1 MVAKF
6 ALPLVKKISNDT
18 LKQVYI
24 NEMSKICDLDFS
36 KLIEGES
43 KIKKISTPQKEQA
56 KETSNSVM
64 RKSVLGVFMGLIQH
78 PKLTSIN
85 EFNQIKKDSKFIFLK
100 EIRDL
105 YIDNPESSPSIIF
118 EKIKSEKIKNIFGE
132 ALVSEIKLSI
142 EDAESMIGDC
152 LKLILQSDSEREQFL
167 IEKFNMQELSSA
179 EKRELQQII
188 LKKAKMSQDE
198 EALIKKL
205 SLI

>member
-1 MVAKF
+1 M
-6 ALPLVKKISNDT
+6 
-18 LKQVYI
+18 
-24 NEMSKICDLDFS
+24 C
-36 KLIEGES
+36 
-43 KIKKISTPQKEQA
+43 
-56 KETSNSVM
+56 
-64 RKSVLGVFMGLIQH
+64 
-78 PKLTSIN
+78 
-85 EFNQIKKDSKFIFLK
+85 
-100 EIRDL
+100 IRDR
-105 YIDNPESSPSIIF
+105 
-118 EKIKSEKIKNIFGE
+118 
-132 ALVSEIKLSI
+132 SI

>member
-1 MVAKF
+1 MSTLSSLS
-6 ALPLVKKISNDT
+6 LPPAPSSAAAIIL
-18 LKQVYI
+18 L
-24 NEMSKICDLDFS
+24 
-36 KLIEGES
+36 
-43 KIKKISTPQKEQA
+43 
-56 KETSNSVM
+56 
-64 RKSVLGVFMGLIQH
+64 RKV
-78 PKLTSIN
+78 
-85 EFNQIKKDSKFIFLK
+85 
-100 EIRDL
+100 
-105 YIDNPESSPSIIF
+105 PESSPSIIF
-118 EKIKSEKIKNIFGE
+118 EKIKSEKIKNIFGD